1 VNASDGSEPLRVVVV
16 CLGNICRS
24 PMGEAVLRRQV
35 EAAGL
40 DGRVLVESAGTGSW
54 HVGGPAD
61 ERAAATLARNG
72 YPTAHTAR
80 QFDAADFARFDLV
93 LAADRSNLHDL
104 LDLARRADD
113 PRAAAAKVHLLRSFD
128 PDAPEGAE
136 VPDPYYGGE
145 RGFDDVLDM
154 LESAAHGVVED
165 LQRRLATGST
175 GGG

>member
-1 VNASDGSEPLRVVVV
+1 MGVREGVEPLRVVVV

-24 PMGEAVLRRQV
+24 PMGAAVLRREV

-40 DGRVLVESAGTGSW
+40 DGRVVVESAGTGGW

-61 ERAAATLARNG
+61 PRAADALARNG

-80 QFDAADFARFDLV
+80 QFTSGDFARFDLV
-93 LAADRSNLHDL
+93 LAADRSNVDDL
-104 LDLARRADD
+104 LEIAGRAPD
-113 PRAAAAKVHLLRSFD
+113 PAGAAAKVHLLRDFD

-145 RGFDDVLDM
+145 GGFDDVLAM
-154 LESAAHGVVED
+154 LEAAAGGVVAD
-165 LQRRLATGST
+165 LRLRLST
-175 GGG
+175 GG